1 MIGEKHVSKAVVLA
15 RKSAAGA
22 TALLFLLV
30 VAPVAAHADPVER
43 CKLNVKSIGELS
55 GLASDGTR
63 MYATNDGGTKLTVNV
78 LNKDCKVERT
88 ITNKTDPFDV
98 EDMARTKDG
107 TLWLADTGDNG
118 KKRDTVA
125 LHALTPDGKS
135 TLYRL
140 SYPDGQHD
148 AEALLIDQKGVPFL
162 VTKEPFGAAQ
172 VFKPAG
178 DLKSP
183 GPTQLTK
190 VAAVD
195 LKSTD
200 TPGGPTSIPH
210 AIGTILVTG
219 GAVNADGTVVALRT
233 YTDAYIYGAP
243 DGDIVAALGREP
255 VRVPLPNEPQGETIA
270 FEPDGTLL
278 TGSEGVGQ
286 PIRAVT
292 GAAALVAPKPQAGS
306 NPAGSGGA
314 GAAAGGS
321 TPDSG
326 FPTWAAIAV
335 AIVVVLGGL
344 AFMGRG
350 RKAR

>member
-1 MIGEKHVSKAVVLA
+1 MFVIGEKRVRRAVAGGVVTVL
-15 RKSAAGA
+15 
-22 TALLFLLV
+22 ALLFS
-30 VAPVAAHADPVER
+30 PITAHADPVER
-43 CKLNVKSIGELS
+43 CKLNNKSIGELS
-55 GLASDGTR
+55 GLASDGSR
-63 MYATNDGGTKLTVNV
+63 MYAMNDGGTKLNV
-78 LNKDCKVERT
+78 YVLSKDCKVERT

-107 TLWLADTGDNG
+107 TFWLADTGDNG

-125 LHALTPDGKS
+125 LHALAPDGRA

-148 AEALLIDQKGVPFL
+148 AEALLMDQKGVPHL
-162 VTKEPFGAAQ
+162 VTKEPFGAAE
-172 VFKPAG
+172 VYKPAG
-178 DLKSP
+178 ELKSP

-190 VAAVD
+190 VASVD
-195 LKSTD
+195 LKTTE

-219 GAVNADGTVVALRT
+219 GAVSADGTVVALRT
-233 YTDAYIYGAP
+233 YTDAYLYGAP

-286 PIRAVT
+286 PIRAIA
-292 GAAALVAPKPQAGS
+292 GAAAMVAPKPQAGDE
-306 NPAGSGGA
+306 PAASGSTGGPGGA
-314 GAAAGGS
+314 SAA
-321 TPDSG
+321 TEDSG
-326 FPTWAAIAV
+326 VPTWAAAGIAV
-335 AIVVVLGGL
+335 LVVVGGL
-344 AFMGRG
+344 GLMTR
-350 RKAR
+350 RRRLR